1 MLFVGTGAFF
11 RDLSSH
17 TLTEDVIRQLDENIP
32 ILLCNMEKFF
42 PPSFF
47 DVMEHLVV
55 HLPYEALLRGS
66 VHNGWMYP
74 YERSM
79 KHLKGKAK
87 NLARVEGSI
96 VAGSLNEETSHFTSY
111 YFGSQVRTRKRAPT
125 RNDDGDVMPK
135 YIVEDVPDIF
145 CQIGRIGGK
154 LKEVWWSST
163 EDAHSAHTY
172 LLLNCEEMQL
182 FERYKLKLFSLYI
195 YTYCNIIL
203 LINC

>member
-1 MLFVGTGAFF
+1 MLFSSIVVFF
-11 RDLSSH
+11 IDLRSR
-17 TLTEDVIRQLDENIP
+17 TLTEDVIRQLDENML
-32 ILLCNMEKFF
+32 ILMCNMEKNF

-47 DVMEHLVV
+47 YVMEHLVV
-55 HLPYEALLRGS
+55 HLPYEALLRGP

-74 YERSM
+74 YKRSM

-195 YTYCNIIL
+195 YTF
-203 LINC
+203 